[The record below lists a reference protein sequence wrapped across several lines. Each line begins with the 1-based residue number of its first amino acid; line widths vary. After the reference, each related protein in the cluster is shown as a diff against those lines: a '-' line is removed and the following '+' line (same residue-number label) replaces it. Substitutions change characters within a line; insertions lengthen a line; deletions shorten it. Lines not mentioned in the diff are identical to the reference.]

1 MRVYYADE
9 DLWKAEEFGLLVDL
23 PETICVLAKV
33 NSTNMS
39 DDESDISES
48 QMNATASDDV
58 RDLKRR
64 IEEVEKAKAQVD
76 EKNRRVE
83 EENRQLKKQSEK
95 RQKRAPKKTPK
106 GEDFKH
112 LGVIKLQDRLNES
125 SMYVV
130 GKSIRT
136 HLFKNMKYF
145 VEVYKDSAL
154 QHAFRLLNFD
164 ENDKKKYSDYV
175 LYYIDKK
182 ITEHRNNAIH
192 KLKRVVLGL
201 DGGKSRQMNVASI
214 RRYTSLT
221 EVNVVCWV

>member
-1 MRVYYADE
+1 MVPKTIDA
-9 DLWKAEEFGLLVDL
+9 EFGLLVDL
-23 PETICVLAKV
+23 PKTIGVIATV

-39 DDESDISES
+39 VAASELTDS
-48 QMNATASDDV
+48 QMNEATSDAL

-64 IEEVEKAKAQVD
+64 LEEMEK
-76 EKNRRVE
+76 
-83 EENRQLKKQSEK
+83 ENRLLKHLSEK
-95 RQKRAPKKTPK
+95 RQRRATKKAEK
-106 GEDFKH
+106 GQYIKP
-112 LGVIKLQDRLNES
+112 LVVIKLQDRISES

-136 HLFKNMKYF
+136 TIFRNTKYF
-145 VEVYKDSAL
+145 TEDYKDGAL
-154 QHAFRLLNFD
+154 QHAFRILNYRE
-164 ENDKKKYSDYV
+164 ENDKKKYTDYV

-182 ITEHRNNAIH
+182 IAEHRNNAIH

>member
-1 MRVYYADE
+1 M
-9 DLWKAEEFGLLVDL
+9 LVDL
-23 PETICVLAKV
+23 PKTICVIPKV

-39 DDESDISES
+39 DDKSDISES
-48 QMNATASDDV
+48 QMNATECDDV

-76 EKNRRVE
+76 